1 MTEKIPLGCFGNK
14 KRECK
19 KYFLD
24 IIKNNI
30 DDDCIFVEPFCG
42 SASVSYLVYNNTN
55 IKKFHINDLD
65 KLRIDFYNNM
75 KDEDKRN
82 ELYKIENDISEKGQ
96 EEYYKYVDKTK
107 LKTDYWSYIIGNR
120 IYGFMNGLFPTTKKI
135 IIKPIPDKW
144 IELFNISKITN
155 QDWKEIM
162 EQYKDNEKAFI
173 YLDPPYLNSFNG
185 KYTQYNLTADENNI
199 IIDNTKIY
207 IDILD
212 YLENSKCKIILSINS
227 NSITRHIYKDYIK
240 VDYSS
245 FYSKKQI
252 KKVNENKAFTKNREN
267 ILLISNF

>member
-1 MTEKIPLGCFGNK
+1 MVEKLPLGCFGNK

-30 DDDCIFVEPFCG
+30 DDDYIFVEPFCG
-42 SASVSYLVYNNTN
+42 SASVSYLVYNNTK
-55 IKKFHINDLD
+55 IKQFHINDLD

-82 ELYKIENDISEKGQ
+82 ELYKIENDILEKGQ
-96 EEYYKYVDKTK
+96 EEYDKYVDKTK
-107 LKTDYWSYIIGNR
+107 LKTDYWSYVIGGR
-120 IYGFMNGLFPTTKKI
+120 IYSFRNGLFPTTKKI

-144 IELFNISKITN
+144 IEFFNISKITN

-162 EQYKDNEKAFI
+162 EEYKDNEKAFI
-173 YLDPPYLNSFNG
+173 YLDPPYLSSFNG
-185 KYTQYNLTADENNI
+185 SYTQYNTSIDENKF

-212 YLENSKCKIILSINS
+212 FLKNSKCKILFSIN
-227 NSITRHIYKDYIK
+227 NNAITRHLYKDYIK
-240 VDYSS
+240 QDYLKS
-245 FYSKKQI
+245 YDTTQI
-252 KKVNENKAFTKNREN
+252 RKNDENKAFTKNKEN